1 MLIATEIELAASA
14 RDLPALARAVE
25 GHRREAAQGGPV
37 AAVHAVAVDL
47 EPGLSG
53 DEALRRIG
61 TSCLDQELRN
71 EAAVLAGIAEGIHQ
85 MRVAVRRLRA
95 VLSAFRRVLPDDQQR
110 AASDELC
117 WLADALGP
125 ARNLDVFETS
135 LLAPARSVV
144 AEPAGIAA
152 LTAAVVRRRK

>member
-14 RDLPALARAVE
+14 RDLPALARALE

-61 TSCLDQELRN
+61 ASCLDQILRN
-71 EAAVLAGIAEGIHQ
+71 EAAVLAGMEEGIHQ

-95 VLSAFRRVLPDDQQR
+95 VLSGFGKLLPCDQQR
-110 AASDELC
+110 AASDEL
-117 WLADALGP
+117 
-125 ARNLDVFETS
+125 
-135 LLAPARSVV
+135 
-144 AEPAGIAA
+144 
-152 LTAAVVRRRK
+152 RR